1 MGARGWRTGRI
12 NYCYYLEQNQQKNVL
27 LVYSQLMPQQSFMSN
42 RKMLLGEDSNAL
54 VFLFAVNMIIFV
66 LISFLKTVYYL
77 TDTPLELF
85 ERQIVDWFRMPSS
98 FVGVIYKPWTFLIHF
113 FSQYHFWQ
121 LVSSMLWLWSFGYIF
136 QDLSGNKHVIPVY
149 MYAGVTGAI
158 AFLTANALLPGM
170 VNEAQPVMGAG
181 ASVVGI
187 AIATTALAPN
197 YRLFPLIHGGI
208 PLWILTLVFLVLDFS
223 TALVVPSILVSHLI
237 AALVGLGY
245 IKLLQNGTNAG
256 TWMIRF
262 YDWGNHLFSPKN
274 TRIVKSDTRGFDSA
288 ETKLNAILDKMNM
301 EGYENLSEEEKA
313 FLKSTSQ
320 E

>member
-1 MGARGWRTGRI
+1 
-12 NYCYYLEQNQQKNVL
+12 
-27 LVYSQLMPQQSFMSN
+27 MPQQRFMSN

-85 ERQIVDWFRMPSS
+85 ERQIVDWFRMPGS
-98 FVGVIYKPWTFLIHF
+98 FLAVMYKPWTFLIHF

-149 MYAGVTGAI
+149 IYAGATGAI
-158 AFLTANALLPGM
+158 AFLAANALLPSM
-170 VNEAQPVMGAG
+170 VNVAQPIIGAG

-187 AIATTALAPN
+187 AVATTVLAPK
-197 YRLFPLIHGGI
+197 YKLFPLVYGGI
-208 PLWILTLVFLVLDFS
+208 PLWVLTLIFLVLDFS
-223 TALVVPSILVSHLI
+223 TSSMVPSILISHII
-237 AALVGLGY
+237 AALVGFGY
-245 IKLLQNGTNAG
+245 MKLLQNGTNAG
-256 TWMIRF
+256 DWMIRF
-262 YDWGNHLFSPKN
+262 YHWGNNLLAPKS
-274 TRIVKSDTRGFDSA
+274 TRIVKADTRGFDST
-288 ETKLNAILDKMNM
+288 ENKLNAILDKMNIV
-301 EGYENLSEEEKA
+301 GYDNLTESEKA
-313 FLKSTSQ
+313 FLKSARQ

>member
-1 MGARGWRTGRI
+1 
-12 NYCYYLEQNQQKNVL
+12 
-27 LVYSQLMPQQSFMSN
+27 MPQQRFMSN

-85 ERQIVDWFRMPSS
+85 ERQIVDWFRMPGS
-98 FVGVIYKPWTFLIHF
+98 FLAVMCKPWTFLIHF

-149 MYAGVTGAI
+149 IYAGAAGAI
-158 AFLTANALLPGM
+158 AFLTVNALLPGM
-170 VNEAQPVMGAG
+170 VNVAQPVMGAG

-187 AIATTALAPN
+187 AMATTVLAPK
-197 YRLFPLIHGGI
+197 YKLFPLVYGGI
-208 PLWILTLVFLVLDFS
+208 PLWVLTLIFLVLDFS
-223 TALVVPSILVSHLI
+223 TALVVPSILVSHLF
-237 AALVGLGY
+237 AGLVGFGY
-245 IKLLQNGTNAG
+245 IKLLQNGNNAG
-256 TWMIRF
+256 DWMIRF
-262 YDWGNHLFSPKN
+262 YHWGNNLLSPKN
-274 TRIVKSDTRGFDSA
+274 TRIVKADTRGYDST
-288 ETKLNAILDKMNM
+288 ETRLNAILDKMNIV
-301 EGYENLSEEEKA
+301 GYDNLSESEKA

-320 E
+320 D